1 MSHHTPRYHSG
12 MMGPHARRG
21 VQENP
26 EGRFPPANPN
36 ALHWEIQ
43 RLNSLLEIERAGRF
57 EDNQRL
63 AHLKEEL
70 EEMKLQLQR
79 QTDIKETL
87 ISQAEDAKRELER
100 LERFSDPEVI
110 KAVITASKAYKDV
123 KDMKMKPLQ
132 QEYVDL
138 KVAHLLSQEAF
149 RAEIHDEKVKSQALQ
164 EELDELQTSY
174 EELRSKYEADDA
186 LVRQE
191 AETQTF
197 DEERLSE
204 ERLLE
209 NGRAEKDDKF
219 QEMSQKITFLQDSER
234 LLQEELNQI
243 KSSYNE
249 LNCKYE
255 SDISG
260 LKQDVET
267 FQQMIQQEETA
278 LSKEKKEN
286 LIHVINYSAL
296 LERVERLNLQLNQE
310 RKTNVEKSKKDMELL
325 EKMRAENTVL
335 QEKTTREIQFLQASK
350 KLLKEELNHVKSSYN
365 ELNCKYES
373 EVIGLKQDVETYQQ
387 KIQQGETALSRE
399 KKENLTHEIN
409 YSALLE
415 RVERLNLQLI
425 QERKTNV
432 DKSEEDME
440 LLEKM
445 RAENTVLQEKTTKE
459 IQFLQEKE
467 RSALAELE
475 TVNGL
480 YLELNRR
487 YETEVSALKQQYQQE
502 ISYMKNDLE
511 RVKEDLLLPDTLR
524 SENEDFQQKQIAVF
538 QEQEEDSQNQ
548 VDLVK
553 VLNQEVS
560 SEEEL
565 PGETLP
571 GCSTDPESP
580 EEIEKPFLAG
590 ETIQEDLN
598 NPDTK
603 TTQDGKKKKS
613 KFSFWKTIRNIL
625 RLKKPKKKQE

>member
-26 EGRFPPANPN
+26 EGRFPPAQPN

-70 EEMKLQLQR
+70 EETKLQLQR

-138 KVAHLLSQEAF
+138 KVAHLLSQEALK
-149 RAEIHDEKVKSQALQ
+149 AEIHDEKVKSQALQ

-174 EELRSKYEADDA
+174 QELRSKYEADDG

-197 DEERLSE
+197 DEEQLSE
-204 ERLLE
+204 EQELLE
-209 NGRAEKDDKF
+209 NGRAEKDDMF
-219 QEMSQKITFLQDSER
+219 QEMSQKISFLQDSEKR
-234 LLQEELNQI
+234 LQEELNQM

-286 LIHVINYSAL
+286 LIHEINYSAL
-296 LERVERLNLQLNQE
+296 LEQVERLNLQLIQE
-310 RKTNVEKSKKDMELL
+310 RKTNMEKSEEDMELL

-335 QEKTTREIQFLQASK
+335 QEKTTKEIQYLQDSE
-350 KLLKEELNHVKSSYN
+350 KLLKEELNYIKSSYN

-373 EVIGLKQDVETYQQ
+373 EVIGLKQDVETFQQ
-387 KIQQGETALSRE
+387 MIQQGETALSRE
-399 KKENLTHEIN
+399 KKDNLVHEIN

-415 RVERLNLQLI
+415 QVERLNLQLI
-425 QERKTNV
+425 QERKTNME
-432 DKSEEDME
+432 KSEEDME

-475 TVNGL
+475 KVNGL
-480 YLELNRR
+480 YLELNCR
-487 YETEVSALKQQYQQE
+487 YETEVSALKQQYDQE
-502 ISYMKNDLE
+502 IRCMKNDLE
-511 RVKEDLLLPDTLR
+511 RVKEDLLITLR
-524 SENEDFQQKQIAVF
+524 SENKDFQQKQIAVF

-553 VLNQEVS
+553 VLNQEVC

-580 EEIEKPFLAG
+580 AEIEIPG

-613 KFSFWKTIRNIL
+613 KFSFWKRIRNIL
-625 RLKKPKKKQE
+625 RLKKPQKKQE